1 MSQQKV
7 CVRAVVVDGD
17 RLLAMKRDKFGRQYY
32 TLIGGHVESG
42 EELEVALR
50 RELREETGLQVGA
63 VRLVWTED
71 AGETY
76 GVQYIYVCEYLGGEP
91 VLTADSDEAVSNAGD
106 NRYKP
111 LWLPVAQL
119 PQTVFRSSSV
129 KQALLDALGSSFP
142 EKTVRLA
149 WKPEDVAQ

>member
-1 MSQQKV
+1 M
-7 CVRAVVVDGD
+7 VDGD
-17 RLLAMKRDKFGRQYY
+17 RMLAMKRDKFGQQYY
-32 TLIGGHVESG
+32 TLIGGHVEPG

-50 RELREETGLQVGA
+50 REIREETGMEVGA

-71 AGETY
+71 AGEPY

-106 NRYKP
+106 NRYEP

-119 PQTVFRSSSV
+119 SQTVFRSDSV
-129 KQALLDALGSSFP
+129 KRALLGALDGDFP
-142 EKTVRLA
+142 ETTVRLA
-149 WKPEDVAQ
+149 WRPEDVPQ